1 MINVADKMEM
11 ESKLKGNLLRWMESH
26 GVVLSDRQRS
36 NEYVGVRIVEVRWRE
51 REYRFIQIDGMTCQI
66 EKI

>member
-1 MINVADKMEM
+1 MINITDKMEM
-11 ESKLKGNLLRWMESH
+11 ESKLMGNLLRWMESH

-51 REYRFIQIDGMTCQI
+51 QEYRFIQVDGMTCRI

>member
-1 MINVADKMEM
+1 MINIADRMEM
-11 ESKLKGNLLRWMESH
+11 EYKLKGNLLRWAELH

-51 REYRFIQIDGMTCQI
+51 QEYRFIQIDGMTCRI

>member
-1 MINVADKMEM
+1 MINIADRMEM
-11 ESKLKGNLLRWMESH
+11 EYKLKGNLLRWAESH

-51 REYRFIQIDGMTCQI
+51 REYRFIQIDGMTCRI